1 MVLAESE
8 KTLNWI
14 EKAAR
19 DSQHG
24 VVVCVDEAGGFRVT
38 ELRQNEPSSQT
49 DTSATLPAGQGQ
61 LIDEQKGAGSLAR
74 RRFQRGSLIRR
85 GAVWEGRWRVDLIL
99 PNGVRK
105 RTRRRIVIGTLA
117 EFPTKKLAQR
127 HLDLFL
133 CTINAPGY
141 RPGRVATLAEFVERW
156 KADVLTQRKPSSQKA
171 ALWHLR
177 GFLLPF
183 FGEMRLDQIAIENQ
197 QSFIARYA
205 GQVERK
211 SLLNALGTLSS
222 ILKTAHAWGYNSS
235 TVEFSRLTL
244 PPKSIRKRARFFTAQ
259 QARQIIAAA
268 KEPFATIFAVAAM
281 TALRPGEVF
290 GLKVSDLDF
299 QKSTLWVQRSA
310 WYGKLQTP
318 KSDSSVRAL
327 PLPEKL
333 ARRLQTYLL
342 TWTPNAEELLFATS
356 TGRPMIA
363 NNVVQRKLW
372 PILEALKIPHCG
384 MHAFRHTHATLLLED
399 AGASPMIAQ
408 AQLGHT
414 DPRLTLSVYA
424 HLIGEAHRKAVETV
438 AEILD
443 PIGPTPE
450 TNSEWVQ

>member
-1 MVLAESE
+1 M
-8 KTLNWI
+8 NWI

-19 DSQHG
+19 DSKHG
-24 VVVCVDEAGGFRVT
+24 VIVCADARGGFRVT
-38 ELRQNEPSSQT
+38 AIQENEPSPVASS
-49 DTSATLPAGQGQ
+49 SATLPAQGQ
-61 LIDEQKGAGSLAR
+61 LNDEQKGAGSLAR

-85 GAVWEGRWRVDLIL
+85 GDVWEGRWRVDLIL
-99 PNGVRK
+99 PDGNRK
-105 RTRRRIVIGTLA
+105 RTRRRIVIGNFA
-117 EFPTKKLAQR
+117 DFPTKKLAQR
-127 HLDLFL
+127 QLDLFL
-133 CTINAPGY
+133 ASVNAPGY
-141 RPGRVATLAEFVERW
+141 RPGRVATLTEFTERW

-171 ALWHLR
+171 AHWHLR
-177 GFLLPF
+177 RFLMPF
-183 FGEMRLDQIAIENQ
+183 FGETRLDQISIENQ

-235 TVEFSRLTL
+235 TVEFARLTL
-244 PPKSIRKRARFFTAQ
+244 PPKSMRKRARFFTAQ

-268 KEPFATIFAVAAM
+268 KEPFGTIFAVAAM

-299 QKSTLWVQRSA
+299 QRHTIWVQRSA

-333 ARRLQTYLL
+333 ARRLQAYLA
-342 TWTPNAEELLFATS
+342 TWKPNAEELLFATS
-356 TGRPMIA
+356 TGRPMFS
-363 NNVVQRKLW
+363 NTVVQRKLW
-372 PILEALKIPHCG
+372 PILDALKIPRCG

-414 DPRLTLSVYA
+414 DPRLTLRVYA
-424 HLIGEAHRKAVETV
+424 HLIAAAHRKAVETV
-438 AEILD
+438 ADILD
-443 PIGPTPE
+443 PIGPTLEP
-450 TNSEWVQ
+450 NSEWVQ